1 MPSTP
6 LPNVSVVIPTYGRPG
21 QLTGCLAALGRQAL
35 PREAFEVVVVDDGSP
50 IPLDGV
56 IASIDDGLRPRLVR
70 QANAGPATARNRGVN
85 EARGT
90 LVAFTDD
97 DCRPEPDWLAALV
110 AAEHRFPGALV
121 GGSTING
128 LPRELFAS
136 ASQLIIDMV
145 YDHFNVE
152 PSDAYFLTSNNML
165 CNREAYLSIGGFDA
179 SFPRAGAEDRDFC
192 DRWRAAGRRLA
203 WVPEARIEHRHSQS
217 LRKFLDLHYRYGR
230 GAHRYQSIRRSRGTG
245 TMKQDLGFH
254 ASLPRRLWRALGR
267 ERGMLRRAQLAG
279 ALCLWQVAN
288 AAGFLA
294 EAWSPRGGPRGCR
307 P

>member
-1 MPSTP
+1 MSSSPQP
-6 LPNVSVVIPTYGRPG
+6 AVSVVIPTYGRPM
-21 QLTGCLAALGRQAL
+21 QLADCLAALGRQTL
-35 PREAFEVVVVDDGSP
+35 PRDAFEVLVVDDGSP
-50 IPLDGV
+50 LPLDGA
-56 IASIDDGLRPRLVR
+56 IASSDDGLRPRLFR
-70 QANAGPATARNRGVN
+70 QANAGPAAARNRGVH
-85 EARGT
+85 EARGP

-110 AAEHRFPGALV
+110 AAERRLPGALV

-128 LPRELFAS
+128 LPRELFS
-136 ASQLIIDMV
+136 STSQLIVDMV

-152 PSDAYFLTSNNML
+152 PDDAYFLTSNNVL
-165 CNREAYLSIGGFDA
+165 CSREAYLAIGGFDA

-203 WVPEARIEHRHSQS
+203 WAPEARIEHRHSQS
-217 LRKFLDLHYRYGR
+217 LRTFLGLHYRYGR

-245 TMKQDLGFH
+245 TMTDDMGFH
-254 ASLPRRLWRALGR
+254 ASLPRRVWRALRR

-279 ALCLWQVAN
+279 ALCLWQAAN

-294 EAWSPRGGPRGCR
+294 EAWSSR
-307 P
+307 